1 MSSGGIVFGIVACVA
16 LLTLDARA
24 GGDVGQQTQ
33 QQQMAPLPPEQ
44 LDPIVIQVDGGG
56 SSIGEWAA
64 LFAGLASVLGAL
76 EVFRRRRRGHQP

>member
-1 MSSGGIVFGIVACVA
+1 MSSGIVVGVVACLL
-16 LLTLDARA
+16 LLTSDARA
-24 GGDVGQQTQ
+24 GGEDVGQQTQ